1 MSASAEVFISVDV
14 GYDTRGSIETSIEVA
29 LRDLGFDPA
38 NKERYQ
44 VGRYGSGIIVE
55 ARGYSVAWEIFDKD
69 WAMDL
74 IRDINAI
81 DEIADVELYVYN
93 LEREADVQVGSRDLF
108 SESYAEKAHA

>member
-14 GYDTRGSIETSIEVA
+14 GYNTRGSIETSIEVA
-29 LRDLGFDPA
+29 LRDLGFDPT

-55 ARGYSVAWEIFDKD
+55 ARGHSIAWEIFEKN
-69 WAMDL
+69 WAMNL

-81 DEIADVELYVYN
+81 DEVADVELYVYN
-93 LEREADVQVGSRDLF
+93 LDREADLQVGSRDLF
-108 SESYAEKAHA
+108 SESYKEKVHA